1 MANVDQKL
9 KISELDFT
17 QIKNNL
23 KNFLRDQSE
32 FSDFDF
38 EASGMSV
45 LLDIL
50 AYNTHYMAFY
60 NNMVANEMF
69 LDTAILRDSVVSHA
83 KMLGYTPIS
92 AKAARATVDL
102 QLNRADGDTR
112 TYVTLPKFTRFQ
124 SGPIDSVSYGFVNTN
139 GAVGEY
145 DPTCGRFCF
154 HDLYLY
160 QGQPLSYTFTLD
172 VSTNPGQ
179 KFELPDIGVDTS
191 TLDVIVQE
199 SSTSLKSER
208 YTLATDSTAVT
219 STSKVYYLDESQNGK
234 YSIYFGDD
242 VIGKKLVNGNIVIVT
257 YLKTDGPVA
266 NKANSWSLI
275 DSVDG
280 ISDHII
286 YPVSA
291 AAGGSGQETID
302 AIRFIAPKAYLSNGR
317 GVTKDDLIAIINT
330 RYPYFSAIN
339 VWGGEENDP
348 PIYGK
353 VFIAAKPTEG
363 YVVTESEKS
372 RVINDVIK
380 PVSVVTVTPE
390 FVDVDYNF
398 INIFAD
404 VFYDPTKTT
413 RSADTIKTLTR
424 NAILNYRNSNLNN
437 FNSKFKLSKMLRA
450 IDDSEISISYSDAT
464 CTIQKR
470 ILPTLNTGKNYT
482 IEYGT
487 SLAREDTKYKIFSSP
502 GYTQLDDNGVIRTC
516 FLEETPG
523 SSSGIEGI
531 SVVAAPNVYE
541 RTPSIEIV
549 GDGVGA
555 TAKPIIVNGKITSI
569 LVENSGVNYS
579 AATAYLYYDGELDTT
594 AIFNVAVQS
603 RYGAL
608 RSYFFDNNNIKRTLD
623 TNAGSID
630 YQLGKIVLNNFS
642 PIDVQ
647 DDSKVLKIT
656 AKPFSNNFESARQR
670 IITIDDEDTA
680 SINIT
685 INSVE

>member
-38 EASGMSV
+38 EASGMNV

-69 LDTAILRDSVVSHA
+69 LDTAIFRDSVVSHA

-102 QLNRADGDTR
+102 QLNRDDEDTR

-160 QGQPLSYTFTLD
+160 QGQPLTYTFTLA
-172 VSTNPGQ
+172 VSTNPRQ
-179 KFELPDIGVDTS
+179 KFELADVGIDTS

-199 SSTSLKSER
+199 SATSLKSER
-208 YTLATDSTAVT
+208 YTLATDATSVT
-219 STSKVYYLDESQNGK
+219 STSKVFYLDETQNGK
-234 YSIYFGDD
+234 YAIYFGDD

-257 YLKTDGPVA
+257 YLKTDGAAA
-266 NKANSWSLI
+266 NKANTFSLI

-280 ISDHII
+280 ISDHVI
-286 YPVSA
+286 YPVA
-291 AAGGSGQETID
+291 AASGGTGQESID
-302 AIRFIAPKAYLSNGR
+302 DIRFVAPKAYLSNGR

-348 PIYGK
+348 PVYGK

-363 YVVTESEKS
+363 YAVTESEKS
-372 RVINDVIK
+372 TVINDVIK

-398 INIFAD
+398 INVFAD
-404 VFYDPTKTT
+404 VYYDPTKTT
-413 RSADTIKTLTR
+413 RSADTIKTITR
-424 NAILNYRNSNLNN
+424 NAIITYRNSNLNN

-482 IEYGT
+482 IDYGT
-487 SLAREDTKYKIFSSP
+487 PLAREDTKFKIFSAP
-502 GYTQLDDNGVIRTC
+502 GYTQLDDNGVLRTC

-523 SSSGIEGI
+523 SSSGVESI
-531 SVVAAPNVYE
+531 SVVTAPNVYE
-541 RTPSIEIV
+541 RVPTIEIV

-555 TAKPIIVNGKITSI
+555 AARPIIVNGKITSV
-569 LVENSGVNYS
+569 LVEDAGVNYS

-594 AIFNVAVQS
+594 AKFNVSVQS
-603 RYGAL
+603 RYGII
-608 RSYFFDNNNIKRTLD
+608 RSYYFDNNNIKRVQD
-623 TNAGSID
+623 GNAGSID
-630 YQLGKIVLNNFS
+630 YQLGKIILNSFS
-642 PIDVQ
+642 PIDIQ
-647 DDSKVLKIT
+647 DETKTLKIT

-670 IITIDDEDTA
+670 IITIDAEDTS

-685 INSVE
+685 VTSVE

>member
-266 NKANSWSLI
+266 NKANSFSLI

-286 YPVSA
+286 YPISA

-531 SVVAAPNVYE
+531 SVAAAPNVYE

-555 TAKPIIVNGKITSI
+555 TARPIIVNGKITSV
-569 LVENSGVNYS
+569 LVENPGVNYS